1 MNYYQDRSGEWRD
14 SAEDAVE
21 GTANRVYARLAL
33 KLALAT
39 LLPTVVAMLVFLF
52 VVWLAVDALGILT
65 GWGFGL
71 AVASWC
77 VMALAAVVVL
87 TRRTGPL
94 LKADRGPEPTPKN
107 VNLDELTNAGAW
119 AFRLATVPL
128 PLLAAVTLTAIGWP
142 WGLALA
148 AAVAGWLA
156 LDIALVATFVARR
169 SLLRLLDFRAPHPI
183 DSSE

>member
-1 MNYYQDRSGEWRD
+1 MTYYDDPSGQWRD
-14 SAEDAVE
+14 SADDAVE

-39 LLPTVVAMLVFLF
+39 LLPTVVAVLAFLV
-52 VVWLAVDALGILT
+52 VVWLAVDALGVLT

-77 VMALAAVVVL
+77 AMALAAVVLL

-94 LKADRGPEPTPKN
+94 LRADRGPEPAPKN
-107 VNLDELTNAGAW
+107 VNLDELTNTGAW

-128 PLLAAVTLTAIGWP
+128 PLLATVALTATGWP
-142 WGLALA
+142 WGWALA

-169 SLLRLLDFRAPHPI
+169 SLLRLLDFRAPHSL
-183 DSSE
+183 DSPE